1 MRTEEST
8 LTDSLGKG
16 ASFLFH
22 DKGPRNRLT
31 TQFVGMT
38 FVLTVLFLLAIG
50 ACGRGEDQGCLL
62 DQSSSFST
70 IILTAEDGTPLCGR
84 VYGSKEPPF
93 TGNAVV
99 LAHGWAEDQSE
110 WNELAESLLSRGY
123 LVLTFSFR
131 GHGLSGGERDP
142 DKLVTD
148 LEAAL
153 DYLRSQEIQEWLLI
167 GSGTG
172 ATATIHVADNASS
185 LGVVLLSVSSEFED
199 MNALGNMPELEMP
212 KLLIVTEQD
221 FAAHS
226 TSVAYFDASVS
237 PRILEV
243 FSGDEQGIALLR
255 GIHSTKVQKRISDF
269 LEAHRR

>member
-1 MRTEEST
+1 M
-8 LTDSLGKG
+8 
-16 ASFLFH
+16 FH

-31 TQFVGMT
+31 TQFAGIA
-38 FVLTVLFLLAIG
+38 FGFTVLFLLAIG

-62 DQSSSFST
+62 EQSSSFST
-70 IILTAEDGTPLCGR
+70 IILTAEDGIPLCGR
-84 VYGSKEPPF
+84 VYGSEEPPF
-93 TGNAVV
+93 TGNTVV
-99 LAHGWAEDQSE
+99 LAHGWSEDQSE
-110 WNELAESLLSRGY
+110 WNEFAESLSSRGY

-131 GHGLSGGERDP
+131 GHGLSGGEQDP
-142 DKLVTD
+142 DKLATD

-153 DYLRSQEIQEWLLI
+153 DYLRAREIQEWFLI

-172 ATATIHVADNASS
+172 ATATIHAADNANS

-212 KLLIVTEQD
+212 KLLIVAEQD
-221 FAAHS
+221 FGAHS
-226 TSVAYFDASVS
+226 SSVAYFDASVA

-243 FSGDEQGIALLR
+243 FSGGEQGIALLR
-255 GIHSTKVQKRISDF
+255 SIHSTKVHKRISDF

>member
-8 LTDSLGKG
+8 STDSRVKG

-31 TQFVGMT
+31 TQFAGIT
-38 FVLTVLFLLAIG
+38 FGLTVLFLLVIG
-50 ACGRGEDQGCLL
+50 ACARGEEQGCLL

-70 IILTAEDGTPLCGR
+70 IILTAEDGIPLCGR

-93 TGNAVV
+93 TGNAAV
-99 LAHGWAEDQSE
+99 LSHGWSEDQSE
-110 WNELAESLLSRGY
+110 WDEFAESLSSRGY
-123 LVLTFSFR
+123 LVLTFSPR
-131 GHGLSGGERDP
+131 GHGFSGGERDP

-153 DYLRSQEIQEWLLI
+153 DYLRSQEIQEWFLI

-172 ATATIHVADNASS
+172 ATATIHAADNANS

-199 MNALGNMPELEMP
+199 MNALGKMPELGME
-212 KLLIVTEQD
+212 KLLIVAEQD
-221 FAAHS
+221 FGAHS

-255 GIHSTKVQKRISDF
+255 GIHGANVNKRISDF